1 MNEEEIIINL
11 AVVAVAGGGEMEM
24 VVTERIIEVLEIE
37 IATETEIDHD
47 ESDLGVKREAHHV
60 GDHLSAVP
68 VRSDRQSQEPRGVN
82 DPPTPREENVIEV
95 LLLRQPNEAPPS
107 PWKSRE

>member
-47 ESDLGVKREAHHV
+47 ESDLGVKREAQHV
-60 GDHLSAVP
+60 GDHL
-68 VRSDRQSQEPRGVN
+68 
-82 DPPTPREENVIEV
+82 
-95 LLLRQPNEAPPS
+95 
-107 PWKSRE
+107 